1 MGVPEISVDEL
12 AVQMDSGAQ
21 ILDVRELDEWNEG
34 RSSGSRLMPLGEV
47 IERTDEISTNEPV
60 YVICRSGVRSA
71 SACEYLRTQGVD
83 AVNVAG
89 GILAWLESQRSVER
103 DQQ

>member
-34 RSSGSRLMPLGEV
+34 RISGSRLMPLGEV

-71 SACEYLRTQGVD
+71 SLSL
-83 AVNVAG
+83 
-89 GILAWLESQRSVER
+89 IHI
-103 DQQ
+103 

>member
-1 MGVPEISVDEL
+1 
-12 AVQMDSGAQ
+12 MDSGAQ

-34 RSSGSRLMPLGEV
+34 RISGSRLMPLGEV

>member
-34 RSSGSRLMPLGEV
+34 RISGSRLMPLGEV

>member
-34 RSSGSRLMPLGEV
+34 RISGSRLMPLGEV

-60 YVICRSGVRSA
+60 YVICRSGVSSA

>member
-12 AVQMDSGAQ
+12 AAKVNSGAQ

-34 RSSGSRLMPLGEV
+34 RVSGSQLIPLGEV
-47 IERTDEISTNEPV
+47 IDRCDEISTTEPV

-71 SACEYLRTQGVD
+71 SACEYLRTRGVD

-89 GILAWLESQRSVER
+89 GILAWLDSQREV
-103 DQQ
+103 

>member
-34 RSSGSRLMPLGEV
+34 RISGSRLMPLGEV

-89 GILAWLESQRSVER
+89 GNLAWLESQRSVER